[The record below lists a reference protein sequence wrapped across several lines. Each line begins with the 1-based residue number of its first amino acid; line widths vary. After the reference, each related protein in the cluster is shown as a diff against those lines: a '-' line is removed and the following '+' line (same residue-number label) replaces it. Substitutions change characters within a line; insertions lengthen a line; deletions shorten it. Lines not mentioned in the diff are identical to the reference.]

1 MAVAEILTGIA
12 LITKSVEFLKSTL
25 GIAKDISSVAKQRDD
40 LFEGSK
46 QLKAEERK
54 ARQNGQSVTEI
65 VINQQLAAEHIAEVK
80 ALIIGRFGYY
90 AWQDILKL
98 QRDAQ
103 LEQKARAAAKRRQQ
117 EAQAEIRGDMA
128 VVGTSVLIGIL
139 ILAIVAAVLLAIL

>member
-25 GIAKDISSVAKQRDD
+25 GTAKDISSVAKQIDD

-46 QLKAEERK
+46 QLKVEERK

-98 QRDAQ
+98 QREAQ

-139 ILAIVAAVLLAIL
+139 IIAIVAAVLLAIL

>member
-25 GIAKDISSVAKQRDD
+25 GTAKDISSVAKQIDD

-46 QLKAEERK
+46 QLKVEERK

-117 EAQAEIRGDMA
+117 EAQAEMRGDMA

-139 ILAIVAAVLLAIL
+139 ILAITAAVLLAIL

>member
-25 GIAKDISSVAKQRDD
+25 GTAKDISSVAKQIDD

-98 QRDAQ
+98 QRDVQ

-117 EAQAEIRGDMA
+117 EAQAEMRGDMA
-128 VVGTSVLIGIL
+128 VVGSSVLIGIL
-139 ILAIVAAVLLAIL
+139 IIAITAAVLLAIL